1 MNLETR
7 IAKLETRQGSC
18 DDSDPFAVR
27 LGRWLATAPRAAVE
41 RDCRSNPGLLEL
53 ANRLRELS
61 PVELAAELDAARED
75 DNVLARVRSAA

>member
-41 RDCRSNPGLLEL
+41 RDCPTPGLLEL